1 MKKAIPFVMVASMF
15 LASCDTL
22 MPPGVMGADG
32 RISPCNGHHTNPQD
46 CGYATF
52 NAPLLRTLE
61 LGQTKEQ
68 VRATMKHDGE
78 RKEAR
83 MENGT
88 AIETWTY
95 MANYEN
101 ERMSQITFTDGKV
114 TEIKDV
120 PWGDED

>member
-1 MKKAIPFVMVASMF
+1 
-15 LASCDTL
+15 
-22 MPPGVMGADG
+22 MGRGAEFNVYFPAVDG
-32 RISPCNGHHTNPQD
+32 QPLSSDSFHDGNPLPR
-46 CGYATF
+46 GKETI
-52 NAPLLRTLE
+52 LLVE
-61 LGQTKEQ
+61 DEDQ
-68 VRATMKHDGE
+68 VRAIMKHDGE

-101 ERMSQITFTDGKV
+101 ERMSQITFTAGKV

-120 PWGDED
+120 PWGDEE